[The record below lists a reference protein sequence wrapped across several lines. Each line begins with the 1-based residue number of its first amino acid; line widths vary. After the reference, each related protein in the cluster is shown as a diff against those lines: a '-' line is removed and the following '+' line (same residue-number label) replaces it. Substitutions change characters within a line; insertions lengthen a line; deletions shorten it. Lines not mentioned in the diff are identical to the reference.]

1 MGQMAQKISAV
12 DKEDLLKI
20 LNVAYAEEWLAYYQY
35 WIGAQVAVGP
45 MRKAVAAEF
54 MEHAHEELEHAEKV
68 AKRIIELGGT
78 PILDPRD
85 WEETALCKYD
95 APAKPYIVNL
105 LEQNLVAERCAIVR
119 YQKICEMTFGKDFT
133 TYKMAAEI
141 LEDEV
146 EHEEEIGAYREDIEM
161 TFAHRD
167 ETQK

>member
-20 LNVAYAEEWLAYYQY
+20 LNVAFAEEWLAYYQY

-119 YQKICEMTFGKDFT
+119 YQKICEMTFGKDFA

>member
-12 DKEDLLKI
+12 DKEELLKI

-45 MRKAVAAEF
+45 MRKAIAAEF

-68 AKRIIELGGT
+68 SKRIIELGGT

-95 APAKPYIVNL
+95 APEKPYVVNL

-119 YQKICEMTFGKDFT
+119 YQKICEMTFGKDFV

-161 TFAHRD
+161 TFAHKD
-167 ETQK
+167 EVQK